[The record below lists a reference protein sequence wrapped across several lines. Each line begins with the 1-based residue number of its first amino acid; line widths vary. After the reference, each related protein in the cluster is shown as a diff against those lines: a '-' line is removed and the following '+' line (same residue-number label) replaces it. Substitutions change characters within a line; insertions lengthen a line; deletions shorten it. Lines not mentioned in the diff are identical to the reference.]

1 MRKVACVMVICV
13 MLAGCATYSLP
24 GGATDEAKRAA
35 ACLDARTGMQMA
47 EAALKVVGPE
57 ATGEYLMYWNLFM
70 IGAQT
75 AYNAYCVPAAV
86 TK

>member
-1 MRKVACVMVICV
+1 MRKVACVVAILF

-35 ACLDARTGMQMA
+35 ACLDAKTGMQMA

-57 ATGEYLMYWNLFM
+57 ATSEYLLYWNLFM
-70 IGAQT
+70 VGAQV
-75 AYNAYCVPAAV
+75 AYNSYCLPVV
-86 TK
+86 VK